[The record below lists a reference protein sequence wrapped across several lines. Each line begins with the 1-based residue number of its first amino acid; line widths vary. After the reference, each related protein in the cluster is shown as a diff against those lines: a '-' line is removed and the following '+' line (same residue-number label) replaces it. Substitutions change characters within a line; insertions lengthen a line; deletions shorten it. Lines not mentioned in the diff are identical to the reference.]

1 MYDQVA
7 AIRKKGLKAAAL
19 TEDTRP
25 EELSGTMITILLFGI
40 NVQKGYFHGHWY
52 HVV

>member
-7 AIRKKGLKAAAL
+7 SIRKKGLKAAAL

-25 EELSGTMITILLFGI
+25 EELSGTMITIYGAMTMTRWRDDD
-40 NVQKGYFHGHWY
+40 GAMTR
-52 HVV
+52 